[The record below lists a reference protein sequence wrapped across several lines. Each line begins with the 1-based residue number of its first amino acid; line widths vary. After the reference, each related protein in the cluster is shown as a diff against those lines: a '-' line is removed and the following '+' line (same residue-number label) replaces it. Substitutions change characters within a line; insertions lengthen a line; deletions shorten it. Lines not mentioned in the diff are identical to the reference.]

1 MILSNLF
8 IAFLSIT
15 SVTASQSTNV
25 NRINKPSKR
34 GEADGGFFN
43 TGSVSSVSTNA
54 GTYENFGCFEDGVRG
69 KPLGSPLL
77 NLTGAPAETI
87 QSCVNACS
95 ISGQNGI
102 PYIYA
107 GIEPGSCWCSNYI
120 SILSVKSSSFC
131 QSSCPSNSGKYCG
144 GTVNGILYMQIYELK
159 NWSGNANPTSTTSV
173 RASSSSSLKSSVKS
187 SSLTSQPGST
197 TSILTVSEPSTKSV
211 LPSNS
216 LSPIIEPTITTN
228 SFDIPPDPPTIPP
241 IVGPTGT
248 ESYILPSGSFAYPS
262 EVSTTTK
269 LNPWASL
276 PLNEPDYYTTIDPDA
291 VLGDPVHTPTP
302 LPPFS
307 NLDVNSISLS
317 TITGSSIDSSPSLTS
332 STSLLP
338 TSLSDG
344 SSTPYSSITTSSPST
359 SSISLNPTDPWA
371 GLTLEEPDFYTQV
384 PSDAVPGV
392 VTPTSILPSVSTET
406 SSSTATSFPAP
417 PVQKA
422 KREYDI
428 TAPDSPWLPLLPLT
442 SPEILKEVPP
452 GQVPGW
458 EQQAIAKKKK
468 LKSREYDINAPDS
481 PWLPLLPLTSPEIEK
496 EVSPGQ
502 VPGWEQESLTP
513 PLNKL
518 KREYDITAPSSPW
531 RPLLPLQTPE
541 ILKEVPLD
549 QVPGWQ
555 GQPSAPLIPD
565 SDVSPKSKPKSKPKP
580 KAKVKPKSKLH
591 SRQLGPIPENFLE
604 PPGRP
609 DFIKEFP
616 EKNNNKPLSPPFD
629 KLKDPIDPATG
640 KKIPLK
646 KPKYSH
652 SKISLR
658 KRPSLKDIG
667 LLQDGRVSVSVSLEK
682 SKNSDDNEEEK
693 KRKAEL
699 RKIYEKEFANK
710 LHLQGTPKAYAE
722 MEENMERR
730 RRRKGQVKD
739 IMEEWE
745 KRIFMGLEKGKGEGG
760 EGKEWKDDPL
770 LREDA
775 IINRVLLGEGG
786 GDGDGDE
793 GDGEDGDEGE
803 EEEDSWIWRKWGG
816 RKWSGGKRG
825 GRKIHLERM

>member
-1 MILSNLF
+1 MFLSCRTSKEFSTSNIMIRSNLF
-8 IAFLSIT
+8 MAFLSIA
-15 SVTASQSTNV
+15 SVTASQSFSATNV
-25 NRINKPSKR
+25 DRINEPSKH
-34 GEADGGFFN
+34 GESLPRDGGFFN

-54 GTYENFGCFEDGVRG
+54 GIYENFGCFEDGVRG

-77 NLTGAPAETI
+77 TLIGAPAETI
-87 QSCVNACS
+87 QSCVSACS

-107 GIEPGSCWCSNYI
+107 GIEPRSCWCSNYI

-131 QSSCPSNSGKYCG
+131 QSSCPSNSGKYCD

-159 NWSGNANPTSTTSV
+159 NWPGNVNSTSMTSV
-173 RASSSSSLKSSVKS
+173 KTSSSSSLESSVKS
-187 SSLTSQPGST
+187 SSLTYQSAST
-197 TSILTVSEPSTKSV
+197 TSIFTVPEPSTTSV
-211 LPSNS
+211 LSSTS
-216 LSPIIEPTITTN
+216 LSPIIGPTITTH
-228 SFDIPPDPPTIPP
+228 SFGIPPDPPTILP

-248 ESYILPSGSFAYPS
+248 ESYILPSGSFVYPS
-262 EVSTTTK
+262 EVSTTAK
-269 LNPWASL
+269 LSPWASL
-276 PLNEPDYYTTIDPDA
+276 SLDEPDYYTTIDPDA
-291 VLGDPVHTPTP
+291 VPGDPLYTPTS
-302 LPPFS
+302 LPPPS
-307 NLDVNSISLS
+307 NLDVTSISPS
-317 TITGSSIDSSPSLTS
+317 TITGSSIDFPPSTE
-332 STSLLP
+332 
-338 TSLSDG
+338 G
-344 SSTPYSSITTSSPST
+344 SSSAATSSP
-359 SSISLNPTDPWA
+359 
-371 GLTLEEPDFYTQV
+371 
-384 PSDAVPGV
+384 
-392 VTPTSILPSVSTET
+392 
-406 SSSTATSFPAP
+406 AP
-417 PVQKA
+417 PIRKS

-458 EQQAIAKKKK
+458 EQQAIAKEKK

-502 VPGWEQESLTP
+502 VPSWEQESITP
-513 PLNKL
+513 PPNKL

-531 RPLLPLQTPE
+531 RSLFPLHTPE
-541 ILKEVPLD
+541 ILKEVPSD

-555 GQPSAPLIPD
+555 GQPSTPLIPG
-565 SDVSPKSKPKSKPKP
+565 SDVPPKP
-580 KAKVKPKSKLH
+580 KAKAKSKGKLH
-591 SRQLGPIPENFLE
+591 RRQLGPIPENFLE

-616 EKNNNKPLSPPFD
+616 EKNNNKPLPPPFD

-640 KKIPLK
+640 KKIAPK

-667 LLQDGRVSVSVSLEK
+667 LLQDGRVSVSLDK
-682 SKNSDDNEEEK
+682 SKKSNDNDNEEEK

-699 RKIYEKEFANK
+699 KKINEKEYANK

-722 MEENMERR
+722 MEEKMTR

-739 IMEEWE
+739 VMEEWE
-745 KRIFMGLEKGKGEGG
+745 KSIFMGLGKGKGMGG
-760 EGKEWKDDPL
+760 EGKEGEEGVGNPL

-786 GDGDGDE
+786 WDKGDGDGDE
-793 GDGEDGDEGE
+793 GEEGEDG
-803 EEEDSWIWRKWGG
+803 WIWRKWSG
-816 RKWSGGKRG
+816 RKWSGGKRE
-825 GRKIHLERM
+825 GRNIHLERM